1 MCAKRNGCLVLF
13 ALLAGL
19 AGLALAEKSR
29 AAEAAEEA
37 GPANAFGQIVNQLA
51 HQEAGRGF
59 GQEVSRMAHQLK
71 DVLGTAGR
79 HGHGRRGQH
88 FTPAFF
94 DTLALLEQLE
104 EELEQLLALERALAH
119 ARHSRHHHHHLGQ
132 AEAGSQGNP
141 GGGAPGK
148 GGTLNPLGDQLAQG
162 QTPSSAG
169 RRAARAGRL
178 REALP
183 QLCCCLGE
191 NPLKINID
199 IFNNNTNTNTNTNAF
214 LPQKAHNKQPQQPT
228 NPTKPKTPSATG
240 GTGKTPSSGQP
251 PVLTPLKPS
260 GRQGPAASKAFAG
273 NSPHA
278 LNPQGTAGQNKN
290 AAGPSAGPNHFGVRG
305 KQPLSPQAHGKGAK
319 SGGPAGSPHALNPQG
334 TAGQKK
340 NAAGPSAG
348 PNHFGVRS
356 KQPLSPQ
363 AHGKGAKSGGP
374 AGSPHALGTR
384 GPTAVKGGASGK
396 GGKQGS
402 NFSSLAQGKAR
413 KLSAPVASRVG
424 QGLHQT
430 LRQQVAWRAPHLG
443 MAAPQQRGGP
453 KHAGKGARGR

>member
-19 AGLALAEKSR
+19 AGLALAGKSR

-37 GPANAFGQIVNQLA
+37 GPADFGQIVNPLA

-71 DVLGTAGR
+71 GVLGTAGR

-119 ARHSRHHHHHLGQ
+119 ARHSRHHHHHLRQ
-132 AEAGSQGNP
+132 AEAGAQGNP
-141 GGGAPGK
+141 GGGAGGK
-148 GGTLNPLGDQLAQG
+148 GGTLNPLRDQLVQG

-199 IFNNNTNTNTNTNAF
+199 IFNNNTNMNTNTNAF
-214 LPQKAHNKQPQQPT
+214 LLQKTHNKQPQQPT
-228 NPTKPKTPSATG
+228 NPTKPKTPSTTG
-240 GTGKTPSSGQP
+240 GAGKTPSSGQP

-260 GRQGPAASKAFAG
+260 GRQSPAASKAFAG
-273 NSPHA
+273 N
-278 LNPQGTAGQNKN
+278 
-290 AAGPSAGPNHFGVRG
+290 
-305 KQPLSPQAHGKGAK
+305 
-319 SGGPAGSPHALNPQG
+319 SPHALNPQG

-348 PNHFGVRS
+348 PNHFGVQG

-374 AGSPHALGTR
+374 ASSPHALGTR

-396 GGKQGS
+396 GGKQGPH
-402 NFSSLAQGKAR
+402 FSSLAQGKAR

-430 LRQQVAWRAPHLG
+430 LQQQVAWRAPHLG